1 MDIVD
6 YTGKLNNHETYINV
20 LNKLEQKCKYIE
32 IVVIDGRKSNELV
45 DKFSEDILSITKV
58 SKWWGTE
65 TRRTNYLYRINYS
78 KELFEYMRQFETFC
92 KYHEYGSNKESL
104 RRGDYSE
111 TTNFGIDDIAFYD
124 KDGNYL
130 LYTTTHE
137 GYISINKQLII

>member
-6 YTGKLNNHETYINV
+6 YTGKLNNHEAYINV
-20 LNKLEQKCKYIE
+20 LDKLEQKCKYIE

-45 DKFSEDILSITKV
+45 DKFSEDILTVNKV

-124 KDGNYL
+124 KDSNYL

-137 GYISINKQLII
+137 GYISINKQLIS

>member
-92 KYHEYGSNKESL
+92 KYHECGSNKESL

-124 KDGNYL
+124 KEDNYL

-137 GYISINKQLII
+137 GYISINKQLIS